1 MPRGRDAAEL
11 DPVGGGED
19 QEVPRQGQGQRSQRA
34 GMEEGLTVW
43 RVLKKA
49 GGVKRFQDRTKGKG
63 EKEWTYIRGRG

>member
-43 RVLKKA
+43 RVLKKGG
-49 GGVKRFQDRTKGKG
+49 GGVKRF
-63 EKEWTYIRGRG
+63 